1 KFLEWEKTV
10 IKSFKKNPEAA
21 NLVMQSTMKAQLVD
35 EPLSKCLAPDATKKV
50 SSTSAIEAKPDI
62 VLVSQW
68 IGEKKTGI
76 EAFNL
81 LKLDEAETSI
91 FQTPAFHTWAQYA
104 TEMRKTRSPKV
115 ALGIT
120 LAILK
125 KRFDEVDLAKMLL
138 VAKHTAAHDV
148 DRNILSELQ
157 RLLFKSWRARG
168 EDFEAVAKRLMF
180 TTGTDERT
188 VSVVADYNNF
198 LHG

>member
-1 KFLEWEKTV
+1 M
-10 IKSFKKNPEAA
+10 I
-21 NLVMQSTMKAQLVD
+21 
-35 EPLSKCLAPDATKKV
+35 DATKKV

-125 KRFDEVDLAKMLL
+125 KRFDEVDLAKCF
-138 VAKHTAAHDV
+138 
-148 DRNILSELQ
+148 LSRSTLQ
-157 RLLFKSWRARG
+157 RTTLTETFSANYRG
-168 EDFEAVAKRLMF
+168 CCSKVGVQEEKISRPWQKVDVY
-180 TTGTDERT
+180 DW
-188 VSVVADYNNF
+188 Y
-198 LHG
+198 